1 MLLKFTPSA
10 VLGALLLASHAVAA
24 PPTMADRA
32 QRFGRDLPVQRA
44 TRVEPAEPPAA
55 ISSTAQIDDN
65 YRLHPGDRV
74 SYSVAEDRKQP
85 IELVV
90 LASGDVEVPGMGR
103 FKAGNLTCREL
114 AAKLKTELERSYYKK
129 ATVNIGLNQS
139 GNAPLQNSANI
150 RVYFLGAVRA
160 SGAREFPP
168 NDNITVSKAILIAGG
183 FGDFA
188 DQKKVQLIRK
198 LPNGTSQVTV
208 VNVADLLKGKPGND
222 PVIKAEDMIRV
233 PEKLINF

>member
-10 VLGALLLASHAVAA
+10 VLGVLVLASFAVAA
-24 PPTMADRA
+24 PPTMQERA
-32 QRFGRDLPVQRA
+32 QRYGRELPAARA
-44 TRVEPAEPPAA
+44 TPVDPAPAA
-55 ISSTAQIDDN
+55 AITSTAQIDDN

-74 SYSVAEDRKQP
+74 SYAVAEDRKQP
-85 IELVV
+85 IEVVV

-103 FKAGNLTCREL
+103 FKANNLTCREL

-129 ATVNIGLNQS
+129 ATVTVALNQS
-139 GNAPLQNSANI
+139 GASPLQNSSNI
-150 RVYFLGAVRA
+150 RVYFLGAVRGA
-160 SGAREFPP
+160 GAREFPP
-168 NDNITVSKAILIAGG
+168 DGTITVSKAILIAGG

-198 LPNGTSQVTV
+198 LPNGTSKVTV

-222 PVIKAEDMIRV
+222 PVIQAEDMIRV

>member
-10 VLGALLLASHAVAA
+10 VLGVFAFASLAVAA
-24 PPTMADRA
+24 PPTMQERA
-32 QRFGRDLPVQRA
+32 QRFGRDIPVNRA
-44 TRVEPAEPPAA
+44 TPVDPTPPAA
-55 ISSTAQIDDN
+55 ITSTAQIDDN

-90 LASGDVEVPGMGR
+90 LASGDLEVPGMGR
-103 FKAGNLTCREL
+103 FKASNLTCREL

-129 ATVNIGLNQS
+129 ATVTVALNQS
-139 GNAPLQNSANI
+139 GAAPLQNSANI

-160 SGAREFPP
+160 AGAREFPP
-168 NDNITVSKAILIAGG
+168 DGTITVSKAILIAGG

-198 LPNGTSQVTV
+198 LPNGKSEVTV